1 VTDKYEMSRLGVTDK
16 HKVPRLGVTDKHK
29 VPRLGVTDKY
39 EMSRLGVTDKHKVP
53 RLGVTDK
60 MSLRVKKTVCV
71 RCLIRAALMGLLID
85 PIYTQS
91 NHTFFADVFET
102 IFNRASVYG

>member
-1 VTDKYEMSRLGVTDK
+1 VTDK

-39 EMSRLGVTDKHKVP
+39 EMSRLGVTDKHKVPRLGVTDKHKVP